1 VPRELKN
8 EEWVEW
14 LQHPVTQLVRSYI
27 KHRREDL
34 KESWAR
40 GAYTAESEFGTKF
53 LMAGALGEA
62 AALQGFLD
70 MDVDTVNGE
79 LRDE

>member
-1 VPRELKN
+1 MPREFTK
-8 EEWVEW
+8 EEWAEW

-27 KHRREDL
+27 RHRREIL
-34 KESWAR
+34 KESWAS
-40 GAYTAESEFGTKF
+40 GAYTAESEFGAKF
-53 LMAGALGEA
+53 LEAGALGEA

-70 MDVDTVNGE
+70 MDVDIVNGE